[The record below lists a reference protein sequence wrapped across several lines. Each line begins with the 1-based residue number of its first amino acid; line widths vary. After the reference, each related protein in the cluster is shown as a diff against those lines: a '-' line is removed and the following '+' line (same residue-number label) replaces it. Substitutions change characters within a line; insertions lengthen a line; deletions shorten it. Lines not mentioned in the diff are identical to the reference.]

1 MVAIKLREAMQA
13 YKRRT
18 GERMTYQILV
28 ERTGIGQA
36 TLESI
41 GGKLGYNT
49 TVVTLE
55 KICRALGVDFGDLLE
70 LIDDPAKAEARPKK
84 KRPGGTVKR

>member
-1 MVAIKLREAMQA
+1 MQA

-18 GERMTYQILV
+18 GERMTYLILA

-49 TVVTLE
+49 TVATLE
-55 KICRALGVDFGDLLE
+55 KICRTLGVDFGDLLE
-70 LIDDPAKAEARPKK
+70 LIPDPPKPKRKRSAK
-84 KRPGGTVKR
+84 KRRKS

>member
-18 GERMTYQILV
+18 GERMTYLILA

-49 TVVTLE
+49 TVATLE
-55 KICRALGVDFGDLLE
+55 KICRTLGVDFGDLLE
-70 LIDDPAKAEARPKK
+70 MIDDPPKPKRAKK
-84 KRPGGTVKR
+84 KTRNK